1 MSRNVWSAL
10 CRAGRARS
18 FARSDSSARKT
29 EGRNLVAVATHLL
42 PLHSSSNLSSQAMKT
57 DKSGVDTPAT
67 PGGPQR
73 ATEKAGVP
81 RRTPEKQVESNYVS
95 LEPVD
100 VDLRAVTFNK
110 RGSFGEIDEESVWGS
125 VPETQPTRKAT
136 KSINVQDGNNNEVPG
151 QCVHVAKGD
160 LSGPLERHPV
170 ENKSR
175 HGLQAESSHQCAL
188 EGEDEKEKKAQTQE
202 KFRSDDYYWSGKS
215 ASDDYEEEE
224 DDDDVTLLLS
234 ANPIP
239 CVTDDEAHY
248 ITTHEILL
256 AELSDN
262 EGDFDRG
269 SSATWDVEDGSQ
281 VCSFVDYASFDI
293 EGAARGALAERT
305 AVSTL
310 QENDPSGSAKSDAA
324 EESLSKAQQLFG
336 GTSVGQIQLSIRA
349 TSRAINGPGKFLEEG
364 NILYRATRSGDVS
377 RYVFRGVEGRGEP
390 LRDGAQCFAVA
401 PGRVH
406 FGRKLRAKDVIEH
419 SSGTSSAVS
428 EPDDADKEVRTLT
441 AKTFKSLAH
450 PYFDAVN
457 FGASSESSASER
469 GVGINRWSTFVDM
482 RYGDMS
488 QKLDKTF
495 VAHQN
500 STTSFEMARNVGNGG
515 HEGTIKVPS
524 NKIFALNAS
533 GHNTTSSNKVE
544 LMGKFRQGQSG
555 VITLTETLNFR
566 CNVKSEGE
574 RRANGTGSRSME
586 DVTDTLPRNLR
597 RVTQPPTKPKE
608 DASKKAI
615 FASSLIKNVISKKM
629 QFEQE
634 RKMERGEI
642 SEQPQVTSPYSV
654 HQDSEGHRVRRH
666 SSKVSE
672 SSSDCT
678 VTNAD
683 DLGDIADGG
692 PVETGGDS
700 RSLETTPFVP
710 ETQLESTYEAGI
722 DAKKGTLDASK
733 RTLHRSQNSAFR
745 RWKDDEVE
753 FQKDH
758 KSDQTP
764 VHMLRPASVEDEEGV
779 RYASYGGK
787 LTKMSHLFVPSIQL
801 SPSERGE
808 QLLRAGNDSVG
819 GDGGQTKLRT
829 DSSLHVADS
838 GNNIKSKSPEIK
850 INLRSVKSNQMEPV
864 AVSKLQTSNLG
875 YDNAASVIRS
885 KDFRCQTLAAAL
897 RGESADKV
905 PHFTVR
911 DIRDNKTKLQTPIHQ
926 VRDVRKL
933 VKSSYHFVSL
943 DNENR
948 PADRPLDQ
956 KRQSVVKTPNSVS
969 PIVIKCQSVNTNLG
983 GKQSESLDNHRDLGD
998 TDGTKSAP
1006 LHRTA
1011 GEVPV
1016 GDPFST
1022 PEGDGDPVSQSRLV
1036 PKWQEKTAD
1045 PADKKSKMASQMAL
1059 EKLQAA
1065 VRTMEQ
1071 LYVFEKNEWKRRTE
1085 SRPPTD
1091 SHVLSM
1097 IAREERGG
1105 PEDLTV
1111 SAAASLGVALLRGE
1125 DMHLKTS
1132 GGCEERVTAN
1142 RMQAPISATGG
1153 KNIFSLSSSIKTSTN
1168 TPQRK
1173 AVTQFGAKSF
1183 APMATK
1189 PPMSMK
1195 NSQLLLNTCEGTL
1208 SKESEKPTQE
1218 SSGTSADNENYL
1230 TIPVKS
1236 HASRDRQ
1243 VSSTDG
1249 ASVFTFASQGQPTT
1263 PRALPPSPKGQ
1274 QDISQV
1280 SGSFSAAMETHSP
1293 EIPLAAVYHS
1303 FPQTMTASQP
1313 QLFCFSPAIT
1323 PTPALEP
1330 FQAIQRKVLLD
1341 PTTGNYYLVDS
1352 PLQPQTKRLYDPET
1366 GQYVEVPMPQPSP
1379 TPVPMSVSPLAL
1391 SPGAYGHTYMVYPGF
1406 MPTHSVISAQTLVQ
1420 SQMALHSEGEAGKK
1434 SSSQKTDSV
1443 YMDSPFYITTGQSSQ
1458 PGSGAQQQ
1466 ATPNIPLQPI
1476 ISISSQQ
1483 GPRIIAPPSFDGTT
1497 MSFVVEHR

>member
-1 MSRNVWSAL
+1 MH
-10 CRAGRARS
+10 
-18 FARSDSSARKT
+18 SDSSARQT
-29 EGRNLVAVATHLL
+29 EGRNPVAVATHRL
-42 PLHSSSNLSSQAMKT
+42 PLHSSPNLSTRAMKT
-57 DKSGVDTPAT
+57 DTSGGDTPAT
-67 PGGPQR
+67 PGGPQGEAEKGSVPGR
-73 ATEKAGVP
+73 A
-81 RRTPEKQVESNYVS
+81 PEKQVESNYVS

-100 VDLRAVTFNK
+100 ADLREVTLNK
-110 RGSFGEIDEESVWGS
+110 RGSLGGIDDESVGSS
-125 VPETQPTRKAT
+125 VPETQLTRKAT
-136 KSINVQDGNNNEVPG
+136 KSIDEEDGTHNKVPG
-151 QCVHVAKGD
+151 EGVHVARGGP
-160 LSGPLERHPV
+160 SAPLERLSV
-170 ENKSR
+170 GNKSR
-175 HGLQAESSHQCAL
+175 HGLQAGSPQERVL
-188 EGEDEKEKKAQTQE
+188 EGEDEKQKKAETQE
-202 KFRSDDYYWSGKS
+202 KFRSDDCYWSGKS
-215 ASDDYEEEE
+215 ASEDSEEE
-224 DDDDVTLLLS
+224 DDVTLLLS

-269 SSATWDVEDGSQ
+269 SSATWDVEDGRQ
-281 VCSFVDYASFDI
+281 VCSFVDYASFDG
-293 EGAARGALAERT
+293 EGADRGARAERT
-305 AVSTL
+305 EVSTL
-310 QENDPSGSAKSDAA
+310 RETDPSGPARSHAA

-336 GTSVGQIQLSIRA
+336 GAGVGQIQLSIRA

-390 LRDGAQCFAVA
+390 SRDRARCFAAA
-401 PGRVH
+401 PGRLH
-406 FGRKLRAKDVIEH
+406 FGRKLRAKDVIEP

-428 EPDDADKEVRTLT
+428 EPDDADREVRTLT

-457 FGASSESSASER
+457 FGGSSESSASER
-469 GVGINRWSTFVDM
+469 GHGINRWSTFVDM

-495 VAHQN
+495 AAHQN
-500 STTSFEMARNVGNGG
+500 SASSFEMARNVGNGG
-515 HEGTIKVPS
+515 HEGTIKVPG
-524 NKIFALNAS
+524 NKIFALKAS
-533 GHNTTSSNKVE
+533 GQNTRSSNKVE

-566 CNVKSEGE
+566 CNVQSEGE
-574 RRANGTGSRSME
+574 RRASGTGSRSME
-586 DVTDTLPRNLR
+586 DNLR
-597 RVTQPPTKPKE
+597 RATQPPTKPTKPKE

-654 HQDSEGHRVRRH
+654 HQESEGHGVRRH
-666 SSKVSE
+666 SSRVSE

-683 DLGDIADGG
+683 DLGDI
-692 PVETGGDS
+692 VETGGDS

-710 ETQLESTYEAGI
+710 ETQLESAYEAGI
-722 DAKKGTLDASK
+722 DAKKGALDASK
-733 RTLHRSQNSAFR
+733 RTLLRSQNSAFR

-753 FQKDH
+753 FPKDH

-764 VHMLRPASVEDEEGV
+764 VPMLRSASLEDQEGV

-808 QLLRAGNDSVG
+808 QLLRPGDDSGG
-819 GDGGQTKLRT
+819 GDGGKTKLRS

-838 GNNIKSKSPEIK
+838 RNKMKSKSPEIK
-850 INLRSVKSNQMEPV
+850 INLRSVKSNKVEPV

-875 YDNAASVIRS
+875 YDNAASVIRH

-897 RGESADKV
+897 RGECADKV

-911 DIRDNKTKLQTPIHQ
+911 DIRDNKAKLQTPIHQ

-983 GKQSESLDNHRDLGD
+983 GKHSESLDDHRDLAD
-998 TDGTKSAP
+998 PDGTKSAP

-1016 GDPFST
+1016 ADPFSP

-1036 PKWQEKTAD
+1036 PKWPEKIAE
-1045 PADKKSKMASQMAL
+1045 PADKKSESKIASQMAL

-1071 LYVFEKNEWKRRTE
+1071 LYVFEKNEWKRKTE
-1085 SRPPTD
+1085 SRPLTD

-1111 SAAASLGVALLRGE
+1111 TAAASPGVALQRGE
-1125 DMHLKTS
+1125 DKHLKTS
-1132 GGCEERVTAN
+1132 GTCEERATAN

-1153 KNIFSLSSSIKTSTN
+1153 KNIFSLSSSIKTSTD
-1168 TPQRK
+1168 TPQKK

-1183 APMATK
+1183 APVATK
-1189 PPMSMK
+1189 PPMSVK
-1195 NSQLLLNTCEGTL
+1195 NSQLLLNTRAGAL
-1208 SKESEKPTQE
+1208 PKESEKPTQE
-1218 SSGTSADNENYL
+1218 SSGASADNEDYL

-1236 HASRDRQ
+1236 QASTDRQ

-1263 PRALPPSPKGQ
+1263 PRALPSSPKGQ
-1274 QDISQV
+1274 EDIGQA
-1280 SGSFSAAMETHSP
+1280 SGSSSTAMETHSP

-1330 FQAIQRKVLLD
+1330 FQAMQRKVLLD

-1352 PLQPQTKRLYDPET
+1352 PLQPPTKRLYDPET
-1366 GQYVEVPMPQPSP
+1366 GQYVDVPMPQPST
-1379 TPVPMSVSPLAL
+1379 TPVPMSVSPFAL

-1406 MPTHSVISAQTLVQ
+1406 LPPSVISAQTLVQ
-1420 SQMALHSEGEAGKK
+1420 SQMPLHSEGEAAKK

-1443 YMDSPFYITTGQSSQ
+1443 YMDSPFYITTGKSSQ

-1476 ISISSQQ
+1476 ISITSQQ

>member
-1 MSRNVWSAL
+1 
-10 CRAGRARS
+10 
-18 FARSDSSARKT
+18 
-29 EGRNLVAVATHLL
+29 
-42 PLHSSSNLSSQAMKT
+42 MKT
-57 DKSGVDTPAT
+57 DKSGVDAPAT
-67 PGGPQR
+67 PGAQ
-73 ATEKAGVP
+73 
-81 RRTPEKQVESNYVS
+81 
-95 LEPVD
+95 
-100 VDLRAVTFNK
+100 
-110 RGSFGEIDEESVWGS
+110 
-125 VPETQPTRKAT
+125 
-136 KSINVQDGNNNEVPG
+136 VPG
-151 QCVHVAKGD
+151 GCVRVAKGD
-160 LSGPLERHPV
+160 LSGPLERRSV
-170 ENKSR
+170 EKKSE
-175 HGLQAESSHQCAL
+175 HGLQAGSPHRCVL

-224 DDDDVTLLLS
+224 EDDDVTLLLS

-281 VCSFVDYASFDI
+281 VCSFVDYASFDS
-293 EGAARGALAERT
+293 EGAARGALAQRT

-310 QENDPSGSAKSDAA
+310 RENDPSGSAKPDAA

-336 GTSVGQIQLSIRA
+336 GTSVGQIQLSIRT

-406 FGRKLRAKDVIEH
+406 FGRQLRAKDVIEH

-469 GVGINRWSTFVDM
+469 GVGLNRWSTFVDM

-495 VAHQN
+495 AAHQN

-515 HEGTIKVPS
+515 HEGTMKVPG

-574 RRANGTGSRSME
+574 RRANGTVSRPPE
-586 DVTDTLPRNLR
+586 DVTDALPRNLR
-597 RVTQPPTKPKE
+597 RAAQPPTKAKE

-642 SEQPQVTSPYSV
+642 SEQHQATSPYWG
-654 HQDSEGHRVRRH
+654 HQESEGHRVRRQ
-666 SSKVSE
+666 SSRVSE

-692 PVETGGDS
+692 PVEPGGDS
-700 RSLETTPFVP
+700 RSLETTPFLP
-710 ETQLESTYEAGI
+710 ETQLESAYEAGI

-733 RTLHRSQNSAFR
+733 RTLLRSQNSAFR

-758 KSDQTP
+758 KRDQTA
-764 VHMLRPASVEDEEGV
+764 VHMLPPASVQDEEGL
-779 RYASYGGK
+779 RYAPYGGK

-808 QLLRAGNDSVG
+808 QLLRAGNESVG
-819 GDGGQTKLRT
+819 GDGGKKELRS
-829 DSSLHVADS
+829 DGSLHVADS

-875 YDNAASVIRS
+875 YDNAASAIRN

-911 DIRDNKTKLQTPIHQ
+911 DIRDNKAKLQTPIHQ

-983 GKQSESLDNHRDLGD
+983 GKLSESLDNHRDLGD

-1006 LHRTA
+1006 LHGTA

-1022 PEGDGDPVSQSRLV
+1022 PEGDGDPASQSRLV
-1036 PKWQEKTAD
+1036 PKWQEKIAD
-1045 PADKKSKMASQMAL
+1045 SADKKSKMASQMAL

-1071 LYVFEKNEWKRRTE
+1071 LYVFEKNEWKRKTE
-1085 SRPPTD
+1085 SRPLTD

-1097 IAREERGG
+1097 IARQERGG
-1105 PEDLTV
+1105 PEDL
-1111 SAAASLGVALLRGE
+1111 AAPGVALLRGE
-1125 DMHLKTS
+1125 DKHLKTS
-1132 GGCEERVTAN
+1132 GSCEERVTAN

-1153 KNIFSLSSSIKTSTN
+1153 KNMFSLSSSIKTSTN
-1168 TPQRK
+1168 APQQK
-1173 AVTQFGAKSF
+1173 AVTQLGAKSF

-1189 PPMSMK
+1189 PPMSVK
-1195 NSQLLLNTCEGTL
+1195 NSQLLLNTREGALPTQ
-1208 SKESEKPTQE
+1208 SEKPTQE
-1218 SSGTSADNENYL
+1218 SSGASADHENYL

-1243 VSSTDG
+1243 VSSTEG
-1249 ASVFTFASQGQPTT
+1249 ASVFTSASQGRPTT
-1263 PRALPPSPKGQ
+1263 PRALPPSPRGQ
-1274 QDISQV
+1274 EDISQL
-1280 SGSFSAAMETHSP
+1280 SGSSSTAVETRSP

-1303 FPQTMTASQP
+1303 FPQTMPASQP

-1330 FQAIQRKVLLD
+1330 FQAMQRKVLLD

-1366 GQYVEVPMPQPSP
+1366 GQYVDVPMPQPSP

-1391 SPGAYGHTYMVYPGF
+1391 SPGAYGHAYMVYPGF
-1406 MPTHSVISAQTLVQ
+1406 MPTPSVISAQVVQ
-1420 SQMALHSEGEAGKK
+1420 SQMPLHSELEAAKK
-1434 SSSQKTDSV
+1434 SSSQKADSV
-1443 YMDSPFYITTGQSSQ
+1443 YMDSPFYITTGKSSQ

-1476 ISISSQQ
+1476 ISITSQQ

>member
-1 MSRNVWSAL
+1 
-10 CRAGRARS
+10 
-18 FARSDSSARKT
+18 
-29 EGRNLVAVATHLL
+29 
-42 PLHSSSNLSSQAMKT
+42 MKT

-73 ATEKAGVP
+73 PTEKAGVQ

-100 VDLRAVTFNK
+100 GDLRAVALNK
-110 RGSFGEIDEESVWGS
+110 RGSFGETDDESVWGS
-125 VPETQPTRKAT
+125 VPETQPTGKAT
-136 KSINVQDGNNNEVPG
+136 KSIDVGDGNNNKVPG

-160 LSGPLERHPV
+160 LSGPLERHSV
-170 ENKSR
+170 ENKS
-175 HGLQAESSHQCAL
+175 LQAGSPHQRVL
-188 EGEDEKEKKAQTQE
+188 EGEDEKQKKAQTQE

-215 ASDDYEEEE
+215 VSDDSGEEE
-224 DDDDVTLLLS
+224 DDGDVTLLLS

-281 VCSFVDYASFDI
+281 VCSFVDYASFDS
-293 EGAARGALAERT
+293 EGAARGARVERP

-495 VAHQN
+495 AAHQN

-515 HEGTIKVPS
+515 HEGTIKVPG
-524 NKIFALNAS
+524 NEIFALNAS
-533 GHNTTSSNKVE
+533 GHNTTSSNKVQ

-574 RRANGTGSRSME
+574 RRGDGTGSRSVE

-642 SEQPQVTSPYSV
+642 SEQHQVTSPYTV
-654 HQDSEGHRVRRH
+654 PQEGEGHRVRRQ

-710 ETQLESTYEAGI
+710 EPQLESAYEAGI

-733 RTLHRSQNSAFR
+733 RTLLRSQNSAFR

-764 VHMLRPASVEDEEGV
+764 VHMLRSASVEDEEGV

-819 GDGGQTKLRT
+819 GDGGKTKRRS
-829 DSSLHVADS
+829 DSGLQVADS
-838 GNNIKSKSPEIK
+838 RNNMKSKSPEIK
-850 INLRSVKSNQMEPV
+850 INLRSVKSNKMEPV

-875 YDNAASVIRS
+875 YDNAASLIRN

-911 DIRDNKTKLQTPIHQ
+911 DIRDNKAKLQTPIHQ

-998 TDGTKSAP
+998 TDGRKSAP

-1036 PKWQEKTAD
+1036 PKWQEKIAD
-1045 PADKKSKMASQMAL
+1045 PADKKSESKMASQMAL

-1071 LYVFEKNEWKRRTE
+1071 LYVFEKNEWKRKTE
-1085 SRPPTD
+1085 SRPLTD

-1097 IAREERGG
+1097 IAREERAG
-1105 PEDLTV
+1105 PEDLPVT
-1111 SAAASLGVALLRGE
+1111 AAASPGVALHRGE
-1125 DMHLKTS
+1125 DKHLKTS
-1132 GGCEERVTAN
+1132 GACEERVPAN
-1142 RMQAPISATGG
+1142 RTQASISAPGG

-1168 TPQRK
+1168 TPQQK
-1173 AVTQFGAKSF
+1173 AFAQFGAKSF

-1189 PPMSMK
+1189 PPLK
-1195 NSQLLLNTCEGTL
+1195 NSQLLLNTREGAL
-1208 SKESEKPTQE
+1208 SKDSEKPTQE
-1218 SSGTSADNENYL
+1218 SSGASADNENYL

-1236 HASRDRQ
+1236 HASSDRQ

-1263 PRALPPSPKGQ
+1263 PRALPFSPKGQ
-1274 QDISQV
+1274 EDTCQV
-1280 SGSFSAAMETHSP
+1280 SGSSSTGMETHSP

-1313 QLFCFSPAIT
+1313 QLFCFSPAIAPT
-1323 PTPALEP
+1323 PTLEP
-1330 FQAIQRKVLLD
+1330 FQAMQRKVLLD

-1352 PLQPQTKRLYDPET
+1352 PLQPPMKRLYDPET
-1366 GQYVEVPMPQPSP
+1366 GQYVEVPFPQPST

-1391 SPGAYGHTYMVYPGF
+1391 SPGAYAQTYMVYPGF
-1406 MPTHSVISAQTLVQ
+1406 MPTPSVISAQTLVQ
-1420 SQMALHSEGEAGKK
+1420 SQMPLHSEGEAAKK

-1443 YMDSPFYITTGQSSQ
+1443 YMDSPFYITTGMSSQ

-1476 ISISSQQ
+1476 ISITSQQ

>member
-1 MSRNVWSAL
+1 MSGWSRTELCAQRQL
-10 CRAGRARS
+10 CPRDRGKESRCFCRAPSPPAFS
-18 FARSDSSARKT
+18 
-29 EGRNLVAVATHLL
+29 V
-42 PLHSSSNLSSQAMKT
+42 QAMKT
-57 DKSGVDTPAT
+57 HKSGVDTPAT
-67 PGGPQR
+67 VRGPQS
-73 ATEKAGVP
+73 AAEKAGVP
-81 RRTPEKQVESNYVS
+81 RRTPEEQVDSNYVT

-100 VDLRAVTFNK
+100 ADLSAVTFEK
-110 RGSFGEIDEESVWGS
+110 RWCFGDESVWDS
-125 VPETQPTRKAT
+125 VPGAQEAKR
-136 KSINVQDGNNNEVPG
+136 SVNVEDGDGNEVPG
-151 QCVHVAKGD
+151 KCVHVARGEP
-160 LSGPLERHPV
+160 SGPLDCHSV
-170 ENKSR
+170 ENKSW
-175 HGLQAESSHQCAL
+175 HGLDAGSQSRCVLAQA
-188 EGEDEKEKKAQTQE
+188 GEDEKQERAQTEE
-202 KFRSDDYYWSGKS
+202 KFRSGDYYWSGKS
-215 ASDDYEEEE
+215 ASDVYDDEG
-224 DDDDVTLLLS
+224 DDDNLLPS
-234 ANPIP
+234 ADPIP
-239 CVTDDEAHY
+239 RDTDDEAHY

-281 VCSFVDYASFDI
+281 VCSFVDYASFDS
-293 EGAARGALAERT
+293 EVAARGARAERT

-310 QENDPSGSAKSDAA
+310 RENDPSGSAKSDAA
-324 EESLSKAQQLFG
+324 QESLSKAQQLLG
-336 GTSVGQIQLSIRA
+336 GTSVGQIQLSIRT

-377 RYVFRGVEGRGEP
+377 RYVFRRVEGRGEAV
-390 LRDGAQCFAVA
+390 RDRAQCFAVA

-406 FGRKLRAKDVIEH
+406 FGRKLRAKDGIEH

-495 VAHQN
+495 SAHQN
-500 STTSFEMARNVGNGG
+500 STTSLEMARNVGNGG
-515 HEGTIKVPS
+515 HEGTIKVPG

-533 GHNTTSSNKVE
+533 AHNTTSSNKVE

-574 RRANGTGSRSME
+574 RRANLAHNAPGSRSME
-586 DVTDTLPRNLR
+586 DVTDTLPSSSR
-597 RVTQPPTKPKE
+597 RVAQPPTKPKE

-642 SEQPQVTSPYSV
+642 SEQHQVSSPHSV
-654 HQDSEGHRVRRH
+654 HQESQVHTVRRQ

-683 DLGDIADGG
+683 DLGDIAGAQ
-692 PVETGGDS
+692 PVDTGGDS
-700 RSLETTPFVP
+700 RGLETSPFVP
-710 ETQLESTYEAGI
+710 QTHLESAYEAGI

-733 RTLHRSQNSAFR
+733 RTLLRSQNSAFR
-745 RWKDDEVE
+745 RWKDDELE

-764 VHMLRPASVEDEEGV
+764 EHMLRSASVEEPEGD
-779 RYASYGGK
+779 RYASHGSK
-787 LTKMSHLFVPSIQL
+787 LTKMSHLYVPSIQL

-808 QLLRAGNDSVG
+808 PQLRAGNDSVG
-819 GDGGQTKLRT
+819 RDGAKTGLRS
-829 DSSLHVADS
+829 DSSLRVAES
-838 GNNIKSKSPEIK
+838 RGMIPSKSPEIK
-850 INLRSVKSNQMEPV
+850 INLRSVKSNKMEPV
-864 AVSKLQTSNLG
+864 AVSKLPASNIG
-875 YDNAASVIRS
+875 YHHAAGGIRN

-897 RGESADKV
+897 KGESADKV

-911 DIRDNKTKLQTPIHQ
+911 DIRDNKAKLQTPIHQ

-948 PADRPLDQ
+948 PADRLSDQ
-956 KRQSVVKTPNSVS
+956 KRQSALKTSNSVL
-969 PIVIKCQSVNTNLG
+969 PIVIKCQSVNT
-983 GKQSESLDNHRDLGD
+983 KQPESFDNHRDLCD
-998 TDGTKSAP
+998 TDGGKSAH
-1006 LHRTA
+1006 LKRTA
-1011 GEVPV
+1011 GGVPV
-1016 GDPFST
+1016 GDPFSG
-1022 PEGDGDPVSQSRLV
+1022 PEGDCDPISESRLV
-1036 PKWQEKTAD
+1036 PKWQGKICD
-1045 PADKKSKMASQMAL
+1045 PADKKSESKMASQMAL

-1071 LYVFEKNEWKRRTE
+1071 LYVFEKNEWKRKTE
-1085 SRPPTD
+1085 SRPLTD

-1097 IAREERGG
+1097 IAREEHGG
-1105 PEDLTV
+1105 PEDRT
-1111 SAAASLGVALLRGE
+1111 ATPTASPSIATLRGE
-1125 DMHLKTS
+1125 DKHLKTS
-1132 GGCEERVTAN
+1132 SSCDKCMTGN
-1142 RMQAPISATGG
+1142 RTPAPISATGG
-1153 KNIFSLSSSIKTSTN
+1153 KNIFSLSSSIKTSAN
-1168 TPQRK
+1168 MPQQS

-1183 APMATK
+1183 APMSTK
-1189 PPMSMK
+1189 SPKSLK
-1195 NSQLLLNTCEGTL
+1195 NSQLLLNAREEAQ

-1218 SSGTSADNENYL
+1218 SSAASADNENYL
-1230 TIPVKS
+1230 AIPVKS
-1236 HASRDRQ
+1236 HASGDRQ
-1243 VSSTDG
+1243 MLSTDG
-1249 ASVFTFASQGQPTT
+1249 AAAFTFASQAQPTA
-1263 PRALPPSPKGQ
+1263 PRALPSSPKGQ
-1274 QDISQV
+1274 EDLSQA
-1280 SGSFSAAMETHSP
+1280 SGCSSIVMETHSP

-1303 FPQTMTASQP
+1303 LPQTVTASQP

-1330 FQAIQRKVLLD
+1330 FQRKILLD

-1352 PLQPQTKRLYDPET
+1352 PVQPPTKRLYDPET
-1366 GQYVEVPMPQPSP
+1366 GQYVEVPIPQPST
-1379 TPVPMSVSPLAL
+1379 TPVPLSVSPLGL
-1391 SPGAYGHTYMVYPGF
+1391 TPGAYGHTYMVYPGF
-1406 MPTHSVISAQTLVQ
+1406 MPTPSVISAQTLVQ
-1420 SQMALHSEGEAGKK
+1420 SQMSLHSEGEAARK
-1434 SSSQKTDSV
+1434 SSSQKTESV
-1443 YMDSPFYITTGQSSQ
+1443 YMDSPFYITTARSTQ
-1458 PGSGAQQQ
+1458 PGPGGQQQ
-1466 ATPNIPLQPI
+1466 VTSNIPLQPI
-1476 ISISSQQ
+1476 ISITSQQ
-1483 GPRIIAPPSFDGTT
+1483 GPRIVAPPSFDGTT

>member
-1 MSRNVWSAL
+1 MSGWSRTEL
-10 CRAGRARS
+10 CAQRQLCPKDRGKESRCCGRAPS
-18 FARSDSSARKT
+18 PPPFS
-29 EGRNLVAVATHLL
+29 V
-42 PLHSSSNLSSQAMKT
+42 QAMNT
-57 DKSGVDTPAT
+57 NKSGVDTPAT
-67 PGGPQR
+67 VRGPQR
-73 ATEKAGVP
+73 AAENAGVP
-81 RRTPEKQVESNYVS
+81 RRTPEKQVESNYVT

-100 VDLRAVTFNK
+100 VDLSAVTFDK
-110 RGSFGEIDEESVWGS
+110 RWFFGDESVWGS
-125 VPETQPTRKAT
+125 VPGALLRGEAKRSVT
-136 KSINVQDGNNNEVPG
+136 VEDGDDNEVPG
-151 QCVHVAKGD
+151 KRVHVARGEP
-160 LSGPLERHPV
+160 SGPLDCHSV

-175 HGLQAESSHQCAL
+175 HGVEAGSQGRCVLAQA
-188 EGEDEKEKKAQTQE
+188 GEDEKEERDQTEE
-202 KFRSDDYYWSGKS
+202 KFCPGDYYWGGKS
-215 ASDDYEEEE
+215 ASDDYDDEE
-224 DDDDVTLLLS
+224 DDVTLLPS

-239 CVTDDEAHY
+239 RVTDDEAHY

-281 VCSFVDYASFDI
+281 VCSFVDYASFDS
-293 EGAARGALAERT
+293 EGAARGARAERT

-310 QENDPSGSAKSDAA
+310 RENDPSGSAKSDAA
-324 EESLSKAQQLFG
+324 QESLSKAQQLFG
-336 GTSVGQIQLSIRA
+336 GTSVGQIQLSIRT

-377 RYVFRGVEGRGEP
+377 RYVFRGVEGRGEAV
-390 LRDGAQCFAVA
+390 RDRAQCFAVA

-495 VAHQN
+495 AATQN
-500 STTSFEMARNVGNGG
+500 STTSLEMARNVGDGG

-524 NKIFALNAS
+524 NKIFALSAS

-544 LMGKFRQGQSG
+544 RMGKFRQGQSG

-574 RRANGTGSRSME
+574 RRANLAQNAPGSRSME
-586 DVTDTLPRNLR
+586 DATDTLPSSSR
-597 RVTQPPTKPKE
+597 RVAQPPTKPKE

-642 SEQPQVTSPYSV
+642 SEQHQVSSPYSV
-654 HQDSEGHRVRRH
+654 HQESQIHTVRRQR
-666 SSKVSE
+666 SKVSE

-683 DLGDIADGG
+683 DLGDIADAR
-692 PVETGGDS
+692 PVDTGGDS
-700 RSLETTPFVP
+700 RGLETTPFVP
-710 ETQLESTYEAGI
+710 ETRLESAYDAGI

-733 RTLHRSQNSAFR
+733 RTLLRSQNSAFR
-745 RWKDDEVE
+745 RWKDDELE

-764 VHMLRPASVEDEEGV
+764 EHMLRPASVEEPEGD
-779 RYASYGGK
+779 RHASNGSK

-808 QLLRAGNDSVG
+808 PQPRAGSDSVG
-819 GDGGQTKLRT
+819 GGGGKPGPR
-829 DSSLHVADS
+829 SDS
-838 GNNIKSKSPEIK
+838 GLRVAESRGMVPSKSPEIK
-850 INLRSVKSNQMEPV
+850 INLRSVKSNKMEPV
-864 AVSKLQTSNLG
+864 AVSKLQTSNIG
-875 YDNAASVIRS
+875 YHRAAGELRN
-885 KDFRCQTLAAAL
+885 KDFRCQALAAAL
-897 RGESADKV
+897 KGESADKV

-911 DIRDNKTKLQTPIHQ
+911 DIRDNKAKLQTPIHQ

-948 PADRPLDQ
+948 PADRLSDQ
-956 KRQSVVKTPNSVS
+956 KRQSALKTPNSVF
-969 PIVIKCQSVNTNLG
+969 PIVIKCQSVNT
-983 GKQSESLDNHRDLGD
+983 KQPESLDNHRDLCD
-998 TDGTKSAP
+998 TDGGKSAQ
-1006 LHRTA
+1006 LKRTA
-1011 GEVPV
+1011 GGVPV
-1016 GDPFST
+1016 GDPFSS
-1022 PEGDGDPVSQSRLV
+1022 PEGDCDPISESRLV
-1036 PKWQEKTAD
+1036 PKWQEKICD
-1045 PADKKSKMASQMAL
+1045 PADRKSESKMASQMAL

-1071 LYVFEKNEWKRRTE
+1071 LYVFEKNEWKRKTE
-1085 SRPPTD
+1085 SRPLTD

-1097 IAREERGG
+1097 IAREEH
-1105 PEDLTV
+1105 EDPTV
-1111 SAAASLGVALLRGE
+1111 TPTASPSIATLRGE
-1125 DMHLKTS
+1125 DKHLKTS
-1132 GGCEERVTAN
+1132 SSCDERVTGN
-1142 RMQAPISATGG
+1142 RTQAPIRATGG
-1153 KNIFSLSSSIKTSTN
+1153 KNIFSLSSSIKTSAN
-1168 TPQRK
+1168 TPQQS

-1183 APMATK
+1183 APMSTK
-1189 PPMSMK
+1189 SPKSLK
-1195 NSQLLLNTCEGTL
+1195 NSQLLLNAREGAQ
-1208 SKESEKPTQE
+1208 SKESEKPTRE
-1218 SSGTSADNENYL
+1218 SSAASADNENYL

-1236 HASRDRQ
+1236 HASGDRQ
-1243 VSSTDG
+1243 MLSTDG
-1249 ASVFTFASQGQPTT
+1249 ASAFTIASQAQPTT
-1263 PRALPPSPKGQ
+1263 PRALRSSPKGQ
-1274 QDISQV
+1274 EDRSQA
-1280 SGSFSAAMETHSP
+1280 SACSSIVMETHSP

-1303 FPQTMTASQP
+1303 LPQTVTASQP

-1330 FQAIQRKVLLD
+1330 FQRKILLD

-1352 PLQPQTKRLYDPET
+1352 PVQPPTKRLYDPET
-1366 GQYVEVPMPQPSP
+1366 GQYVEVPMPQPST
-1379 TPVPMSVSPLAL
+1379 TPVPMSVSPLGLA
-1391 SPGAYGHTYMVYPGF
+1391 PGAYGHTYMVYPGF
-1406 MPTHSVISAQTLVQ
+1406 MPTPSVISAQTLVQ
-1420 SQMALHSEGEAGKK
+1420 SQMSLHSEGEAAKK
-1434 SSSQKTDSV
+1434 FSSQKAESV
-1443 YMDSPFYITTGQSSQ
+1443 YMDSPFYITTARSAQ
-1458 PGSGAQQQ
+1458 PGSGGQQQ
-1466 ATPNIPLQPI
+1466 ATSNIPLQPI
-1476 ISISSQQ
+1476 ISITSQQ
-1483 GPRIIAPPSFDGTT
+1483 GPRIVAPPSFDGTT